1 MLKVNKGH
9 NRDDT
14 PTAVVIE
21 AQKGL
26 PKIKREKVV
35 IAEDDV
41 DMPAAVVIETQKGLP
56 NVKRENGQDEGVE
69 IILSMIFFLKI
80 LILQSRIHINLIF
93 YRWTNL

>member
-35 IAEDDV
+35 MAEDD

-56 NVKRENGQDEGVE
+56 NVKRENGQDEEVE

-80 LILQSRIHINLIF
+80 LILQSRIHMNLIF

>member
-35 IAEDDV
+35 MAEDD
-41 DMPAAVVIETQKGLP
+41 DMPAAAAVVIETQKDLP
-56 NVKRENGQDEGVE
+56 NVKRENEEVE
-69 IILSMIFFLKI
+69 IIFLSMIFFENF
-80 LILQSRIHINLIF
+80 NLTISHT
-93 YRWTNL
+93 YT